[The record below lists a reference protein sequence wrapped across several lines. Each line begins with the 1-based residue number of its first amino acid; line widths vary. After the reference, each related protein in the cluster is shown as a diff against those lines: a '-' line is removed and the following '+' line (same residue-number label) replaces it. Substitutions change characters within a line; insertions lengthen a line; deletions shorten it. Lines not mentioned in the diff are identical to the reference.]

1 MQSISD
7 VVEKLLSDKP
17 YLAECLA
24 EDLINVSS
32 LSRKVQP
39 EVNEILDSECGIP
52 AIAMAIK
59 RLDLSVQTR
68 ISAKMKLVITNLGDI
83 IVRNDLSSYTYK
95 NSTSLEQ
102 RKSELMFSSNL
113 SDDKFCTITQGVFE
127 SNFVVSKAMR
137 LEIEEKFVNEHLI
150 ASSHNLASLSVRLP
164 KENVELPGLYY
175 FFFKQFAWNNINV
188 LEVISTTNEFTVVVE
203 EALLEKAFS
212 TIKNLKNSLM

>member
-7 VVEKLLSDKP
+7 VVEKILSDKP

-39 EVNEILDSECGIP
+39 EVNAILDSDCGIP

-59 RLDLSVQTR
+59 RLDLSIQTR

-127 SNFVVSKAMR
+127 SNFVVSKAMK
-137 LEIEEKFVNEHLI
+137 LEIEDKFVNENLI
-150 ASSHNLASLSVRLP
+150 ASSHELASLSVRLP

>member
-7 VVEKLLSDKP
+7 VVEKILSDKP

-39 EVNEILDSECGIP
+39 EVNAILDSDCGIP

-59 RLDLSVQTR
+59 RLDLSIQTR

-137 LEIEEKFVNEHLI
+137 LEIEDKFVNEHLI
-150 ASSHNLASLSVRLP
+150 ASSHELASLSVRLP

>member
-137 LEIEEKFVNEHLI
+137 LEIEEKFVNEQLI

>member
-32 LSRKVQP
+32 LARKVQP
-39 EVNEILDSECGIP
+39 EVNEILDTDCGIP

-59 RLDLSVQTR
+59 RLDLSIQTR
-68 ISAKMKLVITNLGDI
+68 ISAKMKLVITSLGDI

-127 SNFVVSKAMR
+127 SNFVVSKGMR
-137 LEIEEKFVNEHLI
+137 PEIEDKFINEYLI
-150 ASSHNLASLSVRLP
+150 ASKHNLASLSVRLP

>member
-7 VVEKLLSDKP
+7 VVEKILKDKP
-17 YLAECLA
+17 YLAEALV
-24 EDLINVSS
+24 EGLINVSS
-32 LSRKVQP
+32 LARKVQP
-39 EVNEILDSECGIP
+39 EVSLLLDTECGIP

-59 RLDLSVQTR
+59 RLDLSIQTR
-68 ISAKMKLVITNLGDI
+68 ISTKMKAVITNLGDI
-83 IVRNDLSSYTYK
+83 IVRNDLSSFTYK
-95 NSTSLEQ
+95 NSPSLEQ

-127 SNFVVSKAMR
+127 SNFIVAKAMK
-137 LEIEEKFVNEHLI
+137 LEIETKFTNENLI
-150 ASSHNLASLSVRLP
+150 SSRHNLTSLSVRLP

-212 TIKNLKNSLM
+212 TIKNLKNSLL

>member
-39 EVNEILDSECGIP
+39 EVNEILESDCGIP

-83 IVRNDLSSYTYK
+83 IVRNDLSSFTYK

-137 LEIEEKFVNEHLI
+137 AEIEDKFVGEQLI
-150 ASSHNLASLSVRLP
+150 SSRHDLASLSVRLP

-203 EALLEKAFS
+203 EALLEKTFS

>member
-39 EVNEILDSECGIP
+39 EVNEILESDCGIP

-83 IVRNDLSSYTYK
+83 IVRNDLSSFTYK

-137 LEIEEKFVNEHLI
+137 AEIEGKFVGEQLI
-150 ASSHNLASLSVRLP
+150 SSRHDLASLSVRLP

-203 EALLEKAFS
+203 EALLEKTFS

>member
-7 VVEKLLSDKP
+7 VVEKILSDKP

-32 LSRKVQP
+32 LARKVQP
-39 EVNEILDSECGIP
+39 EVNEILDSDCGIP

-83 IVRNDLSSYTYK
+83 IVRNDLSSFTYK
-95 NSTSLEQ
+95 NSTNLEQ

-127 SNFVVSKAMR
+127 SNFVVSKEMR
-137 LEIEEKFVNEHLI
+137 TEIEEKFVTEQLI
-150 ASSHNLASLSVRLP
+150 SSRHHLASLSVRLP

-203 EALLEKAFS
+203 ESLLEKAFS

>member
-32 LSRKVQP
+32 LARKVQP
-39 EVNEILDSECGIP
+39 EVNEILDSDCGIP

-83 IVRNDLSSYTYK
+83 IVRNDLSSFTYK
-95 NSTSLEQ
+95 NSTNLEQ

-137 LEIEEKFVNEHLI
+137 AEIEEKFVTEQLI
-150 ASSHNLASLSVRLP
+150 SSRHDLASLSVRLP

-203 EALLEKAFS
+203 EALLEKTFS

>member
-32 LSRKVQP
+32 LARKVQP
-39 EVNEILDSECGIP
+39 EVNEILDSDCGIP

-83 IVRNDLSSYTYK
+83 IVRNDLSSFTYK

-137 LEIEEKFVNEHLI
+137 AEIEDKFVGEYLI
-150 ASSHNLASLSVRLP
+150 SSRHDLASLSVRLP

-203 EALLEKAFS
+203 EALLEKTFS

>member
-39 EVNEILDSECGIP
+39 EVNAILDSDCGIP

-59 RLDLSVQTR
+59 RLDLSIQTR

-83 IVRNDLSSYTYK
+83 IVRNDLSSYTYQ

-127 SNFVVSKAMR
+127 SNFVVSKAMK
-137 LEIEEKFVNEHLI
+137 LEIEDKFVGETLI
-150 ASSHNLASLSVRLP
+150 SSSHELASLSVRLP

>member
-39 EVNEILDSECGIP
+39 EVNEILESDCGIP

-83 IVRNDLSSYTYK
+83 IVRNDLSSFTYK

-127 SNFVVSKAMR
+127 SNFVVSKGMR
-137 LEIEEKFVNEHLI
+137 TEIEDKFVGEHLI
-150 ASSHNLASLSVRLP
+150 SSRHDLASLSIRLP

-203 EALLEKAFS
+203 ESLLEKAFS

>member
-1 MQSISD
+1 
-7 VVEKLLSDKP
+7 
-17 YLAECLA
+17 
-24 EDLINVSS
+24 
-32 LSRKVQP
+32 
-39 EVNEILDSECGIP
+39 
-52 AIAMAIK
+52 
-59 RLDLSVQTR
+59 
-68 ISAKMKLVITNLGDI
+68 
-83 IVRNDLSSYTYK
+83 
-95 NSTSLEQ
+95 
-102 RKSELMFSSNL
+102 
-113 SDDKFCTITQGVFE
+113 
-127 SNFVVSKAMR
+127 MR